1 MKCESNKSFLSWCW
15 GFFSDELPQEL
26 DLDMVP
32 SSFHASSDLLVLK
45 LPIYLHIDRFFS
57 QYLIY
62 KVQNTAEEQYLRLS
76 RWRRVRWL
84 WWKSWF
90 TAPGLHWS
98 NLTEIRNSTL
108 LKPRVGSGS
117 AEWWTFVFIQKIKCH
132 PPCVPVFQLSPA
144 HLTWTKQPLPYEQRD
159 PRTGHWRTGLHS
171 TLEFQKILANWK

>member
-1 MKCESNKSFLSWCW
+1 
-15 GFFSDELPQEL
+15 
-26 DLDMVP
+26 MVP
-32 SSFHASSDLLVLK
+32 SPFHASSDLLVLK
-45 LPIYLHIDRFFS
+45 LPIYLHIDRFSS

-76 RWRRVRWL
+76 RWRVRWL

-144 HLTWTKQPLPYEQRD
+144 HLTWAKQPLPYEQHD